1 MPTLQD
7 ILYKAP
13 IEEIRGNLSLEI
25 VDFVFDSRQAGP
37 GMLYIARRGVA
48 VDGHSFIPKAI
59 AAGVVAVVCEEI
71 PKGVGEEAAGSEGKA
86 SEGSGEGVTWV
97 QVKNSDSALAVIA
110 ANFYDNPAEEM
121 ELIGVTGTNGKTTIS
136 TLLFDL
142 FSEMGYKCGLF
153 STVVVRIGEHE
164 QAATH
169 TTPDAKSL
177 HQIFRKMADEG
188 CTYCFMEVSSHALVQ
203 GRVEGLKFAGA
214 IFTNLTHDH
223 LDYHGTFKEYIQA
236 KKILFDGLSA
246 SAFALTNLDD
256 KNGSV
261 MLQNTKARRL
271 GYSLQRM
278 AEYKGRI
285 VENTLEGIQMEIN
298 GHDAWFRMI
307 GSFNAYNLLAAFG
320 TAVEMELDGEE
331 CLLALSQISGV
342 DGRFQTVRSPGR
354 KFTAIVD
361 YAHTP
366 DALKNVLQTIRDVQD
381 GAGKVITVVGCG
393 GDRDRTKRPEMA
405 KIATQLS
412 DKVIL
417 TSDNPRT
424 EEPGTILDEMY
435 VGVPVTARRKVMR
448 NVDRREAIIVACQ
461 LAEMND
467 IILVAGKGHET
478 YQEINGVKHPFDDR
492 EILKETFKTLEH

>member
-13 IEEIRGNLSLEI
+13 IEEIRGDLSLEI
-25 VDFVFDSRQAGP
+25 ADFVFDSRQAGP

-48 VDGHSFIPKAI
+48 VDGHSFIQGAI
-59 AAGVVAVVCEEI
+59 DAGVVAVVCEEI
-71 PKGVGEEAAGSEGKA
+71 PASAGED
-86 SEGSGEGVTWV
+86 VTWV
-97 QVKNSDSALAVIA
+97 QVKNSDTALAVLA
-110 ANFYDNPAEEM
+110 ANFYGNPSDKM
-121 ELIGVTGTNGKTTIS
+121 QLVGVTGTNGKTTVA
-136 TLLFDL
+136 TLLFNL

-153 STVVVRIGEHE
+153 STVVVRIGELE
-164 QAATH
+164 QPATH

-177 HQIFRKMADEG
+177 HQTFRKMADAG
-188 CTYCFMEVSSHALVQ
+188 CAYCFMEVSSHALAQ

-223 LDYHGTFKEYIQA
+223 LDYHGTFKEYIKA
-236 KKILFDGLSA
+236 KKILFDGLPA

-256 KNGSV
+256 KNGPV
-261 MLQNTKARRL
+261 MLQNTKARKL
-271 GYSLQRM
+271 GYSLQRVTD
-278 AEYKGRI
+278 YKGRI
-285 VENTLEGIQMEIN
+285 VENTFEGIQMEIN

-307 GSFNAYNLLAAFG
+307 GSFNAYNLLAVYG
-320 TAVEMELDGEE
+320 TAVELELDEEE
-331 CLLALSQISGV
+331 CLVALSQISGV
-342 DGRFQTVRSPGR
+342 DGRFQTVRSQDL

-366 DALKNVLQTIRDVQD
+366 DALKNVLQTIRDVQG

-405 KIATQLS
+405 KIASMLS

-424 EEPGTILDEMY
+424 EEPAGILDEMY

-448 NVDRREAIIVACQ
+448 NVDRREAIVVACQ
-461 LAEMND
+461 LAEIND